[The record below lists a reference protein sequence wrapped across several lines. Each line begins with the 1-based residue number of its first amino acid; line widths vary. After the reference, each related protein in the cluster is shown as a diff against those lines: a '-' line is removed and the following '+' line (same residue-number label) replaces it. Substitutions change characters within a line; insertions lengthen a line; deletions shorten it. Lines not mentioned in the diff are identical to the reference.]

1 MVCELSLWDRLARF
15 LDPVEHVKHEYNEHR
30 VAFRKSYHG
39 AQGIAEGGVEEFQH
53 YETRMECVQVTL
65 VQEIHG
71 RFNNCSDIQI
81 FHSYESH

>member
-53 YETRMECVQVTL
+53 SKTRMECVGKRPQS
-65 VQEIHG
+65 VQQG
-71 RFNNCSDIQI
+71 F
-81 FHSYESH
+81 

>member
-53 YETRMECVQVTL
+53 LRPNGMCPGATGPGSMVGSTIVL
-65 VQEIHG
+65 
-71 RFNNCSDIQI
+71 I
-81 FHSYESH
+81 FK